1 MPLRHLYFLFMSK
14 QSRSQDAYRQ
24 GAEELLDRLTEDG
37 SDLDRR
43 LAADMIRTAAR
54 LLDDGCDTGQMKLMT
69 NALKEMRS
77 SWRVF
82 NAYKGTRK
90 ITIYG
95 SARTPEDHPDY
106 RVAREFSRL
115 MAANSWMS
123 ITGAGDGIMKAG
135 HEGPS
140 RESSFGLRIRLPFE
154 TAANEVIE
162 GDPKLISFRY
172 FFTRKVMFMAH
183 ADAVAV
189 CPGGFGTQDELFE
202 ALTLIQTGKSN
213 IVPVVLLEGAE
224 GVYWDHWKTYVEK
237 NLGGNGWISE
247 EDLSL
252 IYEASDPQDACTHI
266 LRFYQVYHSS
276 RYVGDHLVLRLQKEL
291 SPEVVSKFNED
302 FADLVQSGAIEQSSA
317 LPVEKDHLDLPRL
330 VFHHTRRSWGRVRE
344 LIDCINEHGDDAA

>member
-1 MPLRHLYFLFMSK
+1 MARS
-14 QSRSQDAYRQ
+14 SRSQDAYRQ
-24 GAEELLDRLTEDG
+24 EAEKLLDHLGDAG

-43 LAADMIRTAAR
+43 LAADMIRTAAK
-54 LLDDGCDTGQMKLMT
+54 LLDDGCDTGQMKLMA
-69 NALKEMRS
+69 NALKEMRT

-82 NAYKGTRK
+82 NGYRGTRK
-90 ITIYG
+90 IAIYG

-106 RVAREFSRL
+106 KAAREFSRL

-213 IVPVVLLEGAE
+213 VVPVVLLEGPG

-237 NLGGNGWISE
+237 NLRGNGWISE

-252 IYEASDPQDACTHI
+252 IYEASDPEDACEHI
-266 LRFYQVYHSS
+266 FNFYRIYHSS
-276 RYVGDHLVLRLQKEL
+276 RYVGDHLVLRLQEKLPPSVIERL
-291 SPEVVSKFNED
+291 NDEYG
-302 FADLVQSGAIEQSSA
+302 DLVQSGAIEQSES
-317 LPVEKDHLDLPRL
+317 LPVEKDHLELPRL

-344 LIDCINEHGDDAA
+344 LIDSINSHDRKST